1 MKGAGGDMKNLRVF
15 IISLF
20 AVVLLACFFSGCG
33 NGKKNPV
40 KADKLREYAGDLVNK
55 TLYEQAI
62 KEYQRYLDDY
72 SINER
77 ERANVNYIIAN
88 TYFERVKD
96 YENALTYYL
105 KIKHLYPDNSLMP
118 EVNKKIVACLE
129 RLELTEDAQQ
139 ALDETVQMDPTAVAK
154 KRPGNVVA
162 QIGNREIT
170 QGDLDFEI
178 EQLPPSFRDQLKDPQ
193 RKLDFLREYVATELL
208 YDTAKRSGFEKDQ
221 DVIEGAFQAKKSLM
235 VRKLLQERVAGKV
248 EIAMSDIELYYRDHI
263 ADFSEKDKDGKV
275 IKEKPLAEVQ
285 QQVQQALMQQR
296 YEQEY
301 KGLIEKMIRAEG
313 VKFYES
319 RVE

>member
-1 MKGAGGDMKNLRVF
+1 
-15 IISLF
+15 
-20 AVVLLACFFSGCG
+20 
-33 NGKKNPV
+33 
-40 KADKLREYAGDLVNK
+40 
-55 TLYEQAI
+55 
-62 KEYQRYLDDY
+62 
-72 SINER
+72 
-77 ERANVNYIIAN
+77 
-88 TYFERVKD
+88 
-96 YENALTYYL
+96 
-105 KIKHLYPDNSLMP
+105 
-118 EVNKKIVACLE
+118 
-129 RLELTEDAQQ
+129 LTEDAQQ
-139 ALDETVQMDPTAVAK
+139 VLYESVQMDPTAVRK

-221 DVIEGAFQAKKSLM
+221 DVIEGAFQAKKALM

-248 EIAMSDIELYYRDHI
+248 EISQSDIELYYRDHI

-275 IKEKPLAEVQ
+275 VKEKPLADVQ

-319 RVE
+319 RVQ

>member
-1 MKGAGGDMKNLRVF
+1 MKNVRFYVLMVVAAV
-15 IISLF
+15 LC
-20 AVVLLACFFSGCG
+20 VVLLNGCG
-33 NGKKNPV
+33 QEKNNPV
-40 KADKLREYAGDLVNK
+40 KADKQREYAGDLINK
-55 TLYEQAI
+55 SLYRQAI
-62 KEYQRYLDDY
+62 QEYQRYLDDY
-72 SINER
+72 SIEER

-88 TYFERVKD
+88 TYFDRIKD
-96 YENALTYYL
+96 YENALVYYL
-105 KIKHLYPDNSLMP
+105 RIKHLFPDNSLMP

-139 ALDETVQMDPTAVAK
+139 VLDETVQVDPASVRK
-154 KRPGNVVA
+154 KRPGSVVA
-162 QIGNREIT
+162 QIGNREVT

-208 YDTAKRSGFEKDQ
+208 YDTAKRSGFEKDP
-221 DVIEGAFQAKKSLM
+221 DVIEGAFQAKKALM

-248 EIAMSDIELYYRDHI
+248 EISQSDIELYYRDHI
-263 ADFSEKDKDGKV
+263 ADFSEKDKDGKI

-301 KGLIEKMIRAEG
+301 RGLIEKMIRAEG
-313 VKFYES
+313 VKFFES
-319 RVE
+319 RVQ

>member
-1 MKGAGGDMKNLRVF
+1 MKKARVYV
-15 IISLF
+15 L
-20 AVVLLACFFSGCG
+20 AVVAAVLFTVMVNGCG
-33 NGKKNPV
+33 GGNKSSA
-40 KADKLREYAGDLVNK
+40 KADKLREYAGDLINK
-55 TLYEQAI
+55 SLYPQAI
-62 KEYQRYLDDY
+62 QEYQRYLDDY
-72 SINER
+72 SIDER

-88 TYFERVKD
+88 TYFDRIKD
-96 YENALTYYL
+96 YENALSYYL

-139 ALDETVQMDPTAVAK
+139 VLDETVQMDPTAVRK

-221 DVIEGAFQAKKSLM
+221 DVIEGAFQAKKALM

-248 EIAMSDIELYYRDHI
+248 EISQSDIELYYRDHI

-275 IKEKPLAEVQ
+275 VKEKPLADVQ

-319 RVE
+319 RVQ